1 MENCPIYVQQNQSTE
16 INMKAAVTTKAGEP
30 NVIEIQEI
38 PQPEVKSGWILI
50 RVKAFGLNRS
60 ELFTRRGESPD
71 VKFPRIQGIE
81 CVGIVENDP
90 TNTYKNG
97 LQVAAIMGGM
107 GRFFDGGYAEFAL
120 VPKEIV
126 FPFNSKLPWSIL
138 GAIPEMFQTVSGSL
152 NQALEIELGETLLIR
167 GGTSSIGMLACQLA
181 KTKGLKVIST
191 TRNPAK
197 QQALLDNGADHVI
210 IDKGDVSTP
219 LKEHF
224 PDGVNKV
231 LELIGTRTLKD
242 SLKCIGYKG
251 MVCMT
256 GILGNEWTM
265 SGFTPMG
272 DIPSLGR
279 LTVYMGEAENLQ
291 KELLQEFIDAVETGN
306 LRISID
312 RTFKLDEIVKAH
324 QYMEN
329 NQAQGKIVVEI

>member
-1 MENCPIYVQQNQSTE
+1 M
-16 INMKAAVTTKAGEP
+16 NMKAAVTTKAGEP
-30 NVIEIQEI
+30 NVIEIQEV
-38 PQPEVKSGWILI
+38 PQPEIKSGWVLI
-50 RVKAFGLNRS
+50 RVKASGLNRS
-60 ELFTRRGESPD
+60 ELFTRRGDSPN

-81 CVGIVENDP
+81 CVGIVQNDP
-90 TNTYKNG
+90 TNRYIKG
-97 LQVAAIMGGM
+97 QQVAAIMGGM
-107 GRFFDGGYAEFAL
+107 GRFFDGGYAEYAL

-126 FPFNSKLPWSIL
+126 FPFNSKLPWTTL

-152 NQALEIELGETLLIR
+152 NQALEIESGETLLIR

-181 KTKGLKVIST
+181 KTKELKVIST
-191 TRNPAK
+191 TRNSTK

-210 IDKGDVSTP
+210 IDKGDVSTL
-219 LKEHF
+219 LKKLY

-265 SGFTPMG
+265 SEFTPMG

-291 KELLQEFIDAVETGN
+291 KESLQEFIDAVEAGGVRLT
-306 LRISID
+306 ID
-312 RTFKLDEIVKAH
+312 RTFKLDEIVEAH
-324 QYMEN
+324 KYMESN
-329 NQAQGKIVVEI
+329 HAKGKIVIEI

>member
-1 MENCPIYVQQNQSTE
+1 
-16 INMKAAVTTKAGEP
+16 MKAAVTTKAGEP
-30 NVIEIQEI
+30 DVIEIQEV
-38 PQPEVKSGWILI
+38 PQPEVKSGWVLI

-60 ELFTRRGESPD
+60 ELFTRRGDSPN
-71 VKFPRIQGIE
+71 VEFPRIQGIE

-90 TNTYKNG
+90 ANRYPKG
-97 LQVAAIMGGM
+97 QQVAAIMGGM
-107 GRFFDGGYAEFAL
+107 GRFFDGGYAEYTL

-126 FPFNSKLPWSIL
+126 FPFNSKLPWSTL

-152 NQALEIELGETLLIR
+152 NQALEIESGETLLIR

-181 KTKGLKVIST
+181 KTKGLEVIST

-197 QQALLDNGADHVI
+197 QRTLLDNGADHVI
-210 IDKGDVSTP
+210 IDKGDVSTS
-219 LKEHF
+219 LRELY

-231 LELIGTRTLKD
+231 LELIGPRTLKD

-265 SGFTPMG
+265 SEFTPMG

-279 LTVYMGEAENLQ
+279 LTVYMGEVENLQ
-291 KELLQEFIDAVETGN
+291 KESLQEFIDAVETGDIK
-306 LRISID
+306 LTIY

-324 QYMEN
+324 QYMES
-329 NQAQGKIVVEI
+329 NQAKGKIVVEI